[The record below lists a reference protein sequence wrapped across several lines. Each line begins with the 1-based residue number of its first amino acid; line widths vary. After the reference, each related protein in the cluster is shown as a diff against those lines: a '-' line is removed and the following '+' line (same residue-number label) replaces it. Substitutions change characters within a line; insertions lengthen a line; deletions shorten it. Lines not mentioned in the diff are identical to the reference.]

1 MYLMPQTKKQGS
13 KSYTY
18 YSIAESYRKGPNTC
32 TRILFRL
39 GKLSPTKVEQIRAI
53 LEIARSREVQVLSL
67 ENLIFSNHWSYLE
80 VAVLN
85 HQWETWGLSSV
96 FGREKGA
103 KDLATVDV
111 AKVLT
116 FNRCLDPGS
125 KSYASRWVKT
135 TSLDRLLKIEAGKVN
150 DDRIYR
156 ELPHIEARK
165 EALEEHL
172 FEQLHKRV
180 PENLE
185 MVFYD
190 LTSSHFEG
198 THCSLA
204 RPGRTK
210 SCGFKSHK
218 IVFSLVVDQEGYPF
232 SWEVLEGDTPEVK
245 TIERKVKECKER
257 FGIEYITLVFDRG
270 MVSKANLD
278 LIEKAGYT
286 YISALDKDEIS
297 GVPGMDLTWFKGEA
311 PQEIIH
317 ALVQAYGFEKYDEDL
332 YFKELEK
339 EGKRYVVGFNP
350 TLFGEQRRIR
360 QEQIDRLLRFIS
372 QKNQEL
378 KQGKKSICKE
388 SLTQT
393 VSKKL
398 KGVRSFYTPQI
409 EPWTY
414 QITKP
419 SKKGTQ
425 LKTIQSFQIS
435 LEVHEEKIAQAK
447 LLDGVCVF
455 ITNTKDLENPGHL
468 KYPAHRVIGSYRA
481 KAKVEEAFREIKSF
495 VELNPIYVFKP
506 EHVRA
511 HYTLCVLA
519 YLMNISITLQVKE
532 AGTTSLKSAS
542 AIYHELSRCILGEFK
557 AEAQGKSVY
566 KITTATPVQKEI
578 LSALNCR
585 ELLQNSS
592 LKELGI
598 S

>member
-18 YSIAESYRKGPNTC
+18 YSIAESYREGPKTF

-39 GKLSPTKVEQIRAI
+39 GTLSPTKVEQIRAV
-53 LEIARSREVQVLSL
+53 LDVVRSQDIRILSL
-67 ENLIFSNHWSYLE
+67 DDLIFSKHWSYLD

-85 HQWETWGLSSV
+85 HQWETWRLSSV

-103 KDLATVDV
+103 KDLATVEV

-135 TSLDRLLKIEAGKVN
+135 TSLDRILKIEADKVN

-156 ELPHIEARK
+156 ELPHIEAKK
-165 EALEEHL
+165 EALEQHL
-172 FEQLHKRV
+172 FRQLHKRT
-180 PENLE
+180 PGNLE

-204 RPGRTK
+204 HPGRTK

-218 IVFSLVVDQEGYPF
+218 IIFSLVVDQEGYPF

-245 TIERKVKECKER
+245 TIERKIKECKER
-257 FGIEYITLVFDRG
+257 FGIEHIMLVFDRG

-278 LIEKAGYT
+278 LIEKAGYS

-297 GVPGMDLTWFKGEA
+297 GVPGMDLTWFKGED

-317 ALVQAYGFEKYDEDL
+317 AVVQDYGFEKYDEDL

-360 QEQIDRLLRFIS
+360 QEQIDRLLGFIF
-372 QKNQEL
+372 QKNKDL
-378 KQGKKSICKE
+378 KQVKKSLRKE
-388 SLTQT
+388 SLTQA
-393 VSKKL
+393 VSKRL
-398 KGVRSFYTPQI
+398 KGVKSFYTLQF
-409 EPWTY
+409 EPFAY
-414 QITKP
+414 QMPKT
-419 SKKGTQ
+419 SKKGAQ

-435 LEVHEEKIAQAK
+435 FEVHAENLAQAK

-455 ITNTKDLENPGHL
+455 ITNDRDLDKTGNL

-495 VELNPIYVFKP
+495 VELNPIYVVKP
-506 EHVRA
+506 EHVKA

-519 YLMNISITLQVKE
+519 YLMNVSITLQVKE

-557 AEAQGKSVY
+557 AEAQGNSVY
-566 KITTATPVQKEI
+566 KTTTATSVQKEI

-585 ELLQNSS
+585 ELLQKSS
-592 LKELGI
+592 LKKLGI

>member
-1 MYLMPQTKKQGS
+1 MYLMPQTKTQGS

-18 YSIAESYRKGPNTC
+18 YSIAESYREGPKTC

-39 GKLSPTKVEQIRAI
+39 GKLSPPKVEQIRAI
-53 LEIARSREVQVLSL
+53 LDIVRSRELRVLSL

-85 HQWETWGLSSV
+85 HQWETWKLSSV
-96 FGREKGA
+96 FGREKGK
-103 KDLATVDV
+103 KDIATVDV

-125 KSYASRWVKT
+125 KSYASRWVNT
-135 TSLDRLLKIEAGKVN
+135 TSLDRMWKIDAAKVN

-156 ELPHIEARK
+156 ELPHIEAKK
-165 EALEEHL
+165 EALEQHL
-172 FEQLHKRV
+172 FEQLHQRV
-180 PENLE
+180 PEHLE

-218 IVFSLVVDQEGYPF
+218 IVVSLVVDREGYPF
-232 SWEVLEGDTPEVK
+232 SWDVLEGDTPDVK

-257 FGIEYITLVFDRG
+257 FGIEHLTLVFDRG
-270 MVSKANLD
+270 MVSKANLE
-278 LIEKAGYT
+278 LLEKAGYA

-297 GVPGMDLTWFKGEA
+297 GVPGMDLTWFKGED

-317 ALVQAYGFEKYDEDL
+317 ALVQDYGFEAYDEAL
-332 YFKELEK
+332 YFKELEQ
-339 EGKRYVVGFNP
+339 EGKRYLVGFNP
-350 TLFGEQRRIR
+350 MLFGEQRRIR
-360 QEQIDRLLRFIS
+360 QERLDRLLAFIA
-372 QKNQEL
+372 QKNQAL
-378 KQGKKSICKE
+378 KQVKKSLRKE
-388 SLTQT
+388 SLTQAM
-393 VSKKL
+393 SKPL
-398 KGVRSFYTPQI
+398 KGLKCFYTPQVA
-409 EPWTY
+409 PLSY
-414 QITKP
+414 QLPKT

-435 LEVHEEKIAQAK
+435 LEVHAEKVAQAK

-455 ITNTKDLENPGHL
+455 ITNAKDLDQTGNL

-481 KAKVEEAFREIKSF
+481 KAKVEAAFREIKSF

-506 EHVRA
+506 EHVKA

-532 AGTTSLKSAS
+532 AGIPALKSAS

-566 KITTATPVQKEI
+566 KITTATHVQKEI

-585 ELLQNSS
+585 ELLQKSY
-592 LKELGI
+592 LRKLEI